1 MKCHYPASLLCH
13 ITCAEG
19 QGAEP
24 NALVPSGRGAGE
36 MTGMKLLSASVL
48 WLQALLFALGTAYVV
63 WGFIRVVEAGAWF
76 VPGFESIELRRLI
89 ATLAPYLVLPVGII
103 SFILALQKW
112 KYGTAASFPLVLVA
126 LAVVA
131 GQLYLTAVPDPVMEN
146 FGPRPLPYPG
156 FLVLPPEG
164 VPPGFQEVSHHYTKQ
179 EYGIRFRK
187 MLNGDPID
195 LDIIES
201 PTTKFVYDQSKL
213 VREFDHQEV
222 TGRVYAAYNDRSR
235 KTTLN
240 LIWLNPP
247 KQRISIYLTQ
257 SVGNDYSPE
266 DLIRVLES
274 MKLAK

>member
-1 MKCHYPASLLCH
+1 M
-13 ITCAEG
+13 
-19 QGAEP
+19 
-24 NALVPSGRGAGE
+24 
-36 MTGMKLLSASVL
+36 LSSRNNV
-48 WLQALLFALGTAYVV
+48 GT
-63 WGFIRVVEAGAWF
+63 
-76 VPGFESIELRRLI
+76 
-89 ATLAPYLVLPVGII
+89 PV
-103 SFILALQKW
+103 
-112 KYGTAASFPLVLVA
+112 
-126 LAVVA
+126 
-131 GQLYLTAVPDPVMEN
+131 
-146 FGPRPLPYPG
+146 
-156 FLVLPPEG
+156 
-164 VPPGFQEVSHHYTKQ
+164 VSHHYTKQ

-201 PTTKFVYDQSKL
+201 PITKFVHDRSKL

-222 TGRVYAAYNDRSR
+222 TGRVYVANNDKSR

-257 SVGNDYSPE
+257 SVDNDYSPE

>member
-1 MKCHYPASLLCH
+1 VHAGGLMLFETWSARLRPASYIAQVSKTGSAAPTSQEIARPGPLGCH
-13 ITCAEG
+13 G
-19 QGAEP
+19 
-24 NALVPSGRGAGE
+24 
-36 MTGMKLLSASVL
+36 VL
-48 WLQALLFALGTAYVV
+48 WRKIGKSRAAANEDGHYCFAIPMMPQARDAPQSAK
-63 WGFIRVVEAGAWF
+63 
-76 VPGFESIELRRLI
+76 LRHP
-89 ATLAPYLVLPVGII
+89 AT
-103 SFILALQKW
+103 F
-112 KYGTAASFPLVLVA
+112 
-126 LAVVA
+126 
-131 GQLYLTAVPDPVMEN
+131 MEN

-156 FLVLPPEG
+156 FLVLPAER
-164 VPPGFQEVSHHYTKQ
+164 VPSGFQEVSHHYTKQ

-195 LDIIES
+195 LEIKES
-201 PTTKFVYDQSKL
+201 PTTRFVYYQSKL

-222 TGRVYAAYNDRSR
+222 IGRVYAAYNKRSR

>member
-1 MKCHYPASLLCH
+1 
-13 ITCAEG
+13 
-19 QGAEP
+19 
-24 NALVPSGRGAGE
+24 
-36 MTGMKLLSASVL
+36 MKLLSASVL
-48 WLQALLFALGTAYVV
+48 WLEALLFALGTVYVIST
-63 WGFIRVVEAGAWF
+63 FHQVVRSGGGF

-89 ATLAPYLVLPVGII
+89 ASLAPYLVLPLGII
-103 SFILALQKW
+103 FSFLLHRIGR
-112 KYGTAASFPLVLVA
+112 YGAAASFPLGLVVF
-126 LAVVA
+126 AVAA
-131 GQLYLTAVPDPVMEN
+131 GQLYLRAVPDPIMEN
-146 FGPRPLPYPG
+146 FGARPLPYPD

-164 VPPGFQEVSHHYTKQ
+164 IPPGFQEVSHHYTKQ

-201 PTTKFVYDQSKL
+201 PITKFVHDRSKL

-222 TGRVYAAYNDRSR
+222 TGRVYVANNDKSR

-257 SVGNDYSPE
+257 SVDNDYSPE